1 MKNMRNA
8 FSILLLVCVVSG
20 MLVAEKKRDSLEK
33 MQLLVG
39 QWRGAGQI
47 KRGSTV
53 GGWIESSSWQW
64 EFDKEAALVFETDKG
79 KYFKSGKLIAGEE
92 PGTYALV
99 TTSPDGKSQRFDGKI
114 DDQGKLT
121 LVAETAEKGQPAR
134 VHFRFVAS
142 GKRLIML
149 IEQRAGKSL
158 YTRLGEVG
166 FTRKGSGFGQGQA
179 TVLCV
184 VTEGAGTIPVTYK
197 GKTYFVC
204 CTGCKDY
211 FNEDPE
217 QALAEYAERLKNKK
231 SKKKQS
237 P

>member
-99 TTSPDGKSQRFDGKI
+99 TTSPDGKSQRFDGKL
-114 DDQGKLT
+114 DDQELAT
-121 LVAETAEKGQPAR
+121 AALHLADEMQYVATYRNP
-134 VHFRFVAS
+134 
-142 GKRLIML
+142 L
-149 IEQRAGKSL
+149 
-158 YTRLGEVG
+158 
-166 FTRKGSGFGQGQA
+166 
-179 TVLCV
+179 
-184 VTEGAGTIPVTYK
+184 TEGKAAIIFEMG
-197 GKTYFVC
+197 
-204 CTGCKDY
+204 
-211 FNEDPE
+211 
-217 QALAEYAERLKNKK
+217 R
-231 SKKKQS
+231 
-237 P
+237 

>member
-1 MKNMRNA
+1 MKRT
-8 FSILLLVCVVSG
+8 FKGLSVLLLIIAVSS
-20 MLVAEKKRDSLEK
+20 LLYAEKKRESLEK

-53 GGWIESSSWQW
+53 GGWIESSNWQW
-64 EFDKEAALVFETDKG
+64 DFEKEATLVFNTEKG
-79 KYFKSGKLIAGEE
+79 KYFKSGKLLAGEE
-92 PGTYALV
+92 PDSYSLI
-99 TTSPDGKSQRFDGKI
+99 TTSPDGMEQRFDGKL
-114 DDQGKLT
+114 DAQGKLT
-121 LVAETAEKGQPAR
+121 LIAENAEKGQPAR

-149 IEQRAGKSL
+149 IEQRAGTAL

-217 QALAEYAERLKNKK
+217 QALAEYAERLK
-231 SKKKQS
+231 KKKTEKK
-237 P
+237 